1 MNSPRSAAGNF
12 ASLPLAF
19 TLSLALASGNALALR
34 QPEAAPQATKD
45 QQPTAPVVIPPDAD
59 PRIDTATGRPKLHW
73 PRPRHFDHRHMRLT
87 LNFPDMGKAEL
98 EGVAELTVRAVG
110 TPRSVLELDCVGPI
124 VSEVKIGDTAVPFG
138 HDERLLT
145 IPLPSPAPLD
155 QDLTVTITYT
165 AEFSKNRGEGLTW
178 IKPKDEDDSETQT
191 SPQIYSQGEAQS
203 NSTWFPCHDF
213 PNERLTTEL
222 IITVEDGCEVLSNG
236 SLLSREP
243 AGEGRTR
250 FHWKQDKEHVNY
262 LVSLYIAKCS
272 IVEIGGPDTA
282 RPGLPMPV
290 YCPIGTEDQA
300 KECMANVPAMVAFFE
315 KYFDEPFPWDKYAQ
329 ACIRG
334 FNGGMENTSSTFLSA
349 RAGTRKRGEMDD
361 LLAHEL
367 AHQWTGD
374 LITCNSWEHIWL
386 NEGWASFAEALWD
399 EELSLQENKDK
410 SNAKELAREAYEKA
424 IIGQVRRQRRGN
436 RSSAPTSPAM
446 VSNRYSNPDAVFSK
460 ADDAY
465 AKGAVILHMLR
476 EQLGHD
482 VFDRG
487 VHLYFDRFKFKTAET
502 ADFRRIMEEVSG
514 VSLEKFFTQWCY
526 RPGIPRLSIDQTYD
540 ATAKTLTVKLS
551 QIQKIDGHNPAYDLV
566 VPIRVITDGS
576 ETWVTIHSDRSE
588 LSVTIPLAAAP
599 TDVQVDPNLTVLAS
613 VTVHKPTAM
622 WMNQLLSPSTAFAR
636 VQAMEHVQDVA
647 TARLATLAVGML
659 DQHTTNS
666 DTSKGNS
673 R

>member
-1 MNSPRSAAGNF
+1 MNSPRRPVGVCATLAL
-12 ASLPLAF
+12 SLPL
-19 TLSLALASGNALALR
+19 SLAAASGNARAHG
-34 QPEAAPQATKD
+34 QPEAAREE
-45 QQPTAPVVIPPDAD
+45 QPTAPVVVPADAD
-59 PRIDTATGRPKLHW
+59 PRIDSATGRPKLHW
-73 PRPRHFDHRHMRLT
+73 PRPRHFDHLHMRLS
-87 LNFPDMGKAEL
+87 LYFPDMGQAEL
-98 EGVAELTVRAVG
+98 NGVAELTVRAIG
-110 TPRSVLELDCVGPI
+110 MPRSVLELDCVGPT
-124 VSEVKIGDTAVPFG
+124 VSEVKIGDASIPFG
-138 HDERLLT
+138 HDGRVLT
-145 IPLPSPAPLD
+145 IPLLAPAAPD

-178 IKPKDEDDSETQT
+178 VKPKDEDDSPTQT

-222 IITVEDGCEVLSNG
+222 IVTVEDGYEVLSNG
-236 SLLSREP
+236 VLVSRE
-243 AGEGRTR
+243 AASEGRTR
-250 FHWKQDKEHVNY
+250 FHWKQDKDHVNY
-262 LVSLYIAKCS
+262 LVSLYIGKCS
-272 IVEIGGPDTA
+272 IVEIGGPDSA

-300 KECMANVPAMVAFFE
+300 KESMANVPAMVAFFE

-334 FNGGMENTSSTFLSA
+334 FNGGMENTSSTFLGT

-361 LLAHEL
+361 LLSHEL

-399 EELSLQENKDK
+399 EELALQENAGKP
-410 SNAKELAREAYEKA
+410 NAKELAREAYEKS
-424 IIGQVRRQRRGN
+424 IIGQVRSQRRGN
-436 RSSAPTSPAM
+436 RSAAPTSPAM
-446 VSNRYSNPDAVFSK
+446 VSNRYSNPDAVFTR
-460 ADDAY
+460 ADNAY

-476 EQLGHD
+476 ERLGHE

-487 VHLYFDRFKFKTAET
+487 VRLYFDRFKFKTAET

-514 VSLEKFFTQWCY
+514 ESLEKFFHQWCY

-540 ATAKTLTVKLS
+540 AAARTLTVKVS

-566 VPIRVITDGS
+566 VPIRVIFDGG
-576 ETWVTIHSDRSE
+576 EAWTTVHCDRSE
-588 LSVTIPLAAAP
+588 QSVTIPLASAP

-622 WMNQLLSPSTAFAR
+622 WMRQLLGPSTAFAR
-636 VQAMEHVQDVA
+636 VQAMEHAQEVA
-647 TARLATLAVGML
+647 MSNLAAAAVGVLGTDAEMN
-659 DQHTTNS
+659 TANG
-666 DTSKGNS
+666 GNP
-673 R
+673 